1 MMEKMVSIPLDA
13 RLKLC
18 ASFVRE
24 GTRLADVGT
33 DHAYLPVKL
42 AAEGKILSA
51 VACDIRQGPLD
62 NARSNILRF
71 GVEDKV
77 TTVLS
82 DGLDA
87 VPPDSAWD
95 IVIAGMGGELMAAII
110 RRTRWLYDGKRRLI
124 LQPMT
129 RAEVLRTFLCENGF
143 CIEEEKA
150 CAVGGKCYSVM
161 QCRYDGIVRPCDER
175 MAYIGRLSKEDAPE
189 AAQYIDMVI
198 RKLQRKINGLR
209 HSECPEEAAVYERIL
224 RAVSDDRHDDIS
236 EGGTAMVCAGDI
248 YAYLNE
254 IAPFDTAMSF
264 DNVGLLIGDCHT
276 VSDKVLVTLDATA
289 AVLQEAHR
297 IGAKIVVT
305 HHPIIF
311 EPLRSLSVDSAP
323 YVAVQ
328 YGITVLSA
336 HTNLD
341 IAPDGVN
348 DTLAAAVGVT
358 EQQRF
363 DEDCALLG
371 TLEKD
376 TSCQSLAVYL
386 RETLRLSGLR
396 YTDRGHDIRRIL
408 VSCGAGGSNVPLA
421 IQCGADAIVTGEI
434 KHHQILMAKE
444 HDIAVFDLGHFGS
457 EKIIVPKLAA
467 KLQEKFPAAQF
478 LQAEADTDGML
489 YL

>member
-82 DGLDA
+82 DGLDS

-129 RAEVLRTFLCENGF
+129 RAEILRTFLCENGF
-143 CIEEEKA
+143 FIEEEKA

-189 AAQYIDMVI
+189 AAQYIEN
-198 RKLQRKINGLR
+198 QW
-209 HSECPEEAAVYERIL
+209 SAAFR
-224 RAVSDDRHDDIS
+224 
-236 EGGTAMVCAGDI
+236 
-248 YAYLNE
+248 
-254 IAPFDTAMSF
+254 MS
-264 DNVGLLIGDCHT
+264 
-276 VSDKVLVTLDATA
+276 
-289 AVLQEAHR
+289 
-297 IGAKIVVT
+297 
-305 HHPIIF
+305 
-311 EPLRSLSVDSAP
+311 
-323 YVAVQ
+323 
-328 YGITVLSA
+328 
-336 HTNLD
+336 
-341 IAPDGVN
+341 
-348 DTLAAAVGVT
+348 
-358 EQQRF
+358 
-363 DEDCALLG
+363 
-371 TLEKD
+371 
-376 TSCQSLAVYL
+376 
-386 RETLRLSGLR
+386 
-396 YTDRGHDIRRIL
+396 
-408 VSCGAGGSNVPLA
+408 GGSGGL
-421 IQCGADAIVTGEI
+421 
-434 KHHQILMAKE
+434 
-444 HDIAVFDLGHFGS
+444 
-457 EKIIVPKLAA
+457 
-467 KLQEKFPAAQF
+467 
-478 LQAEADTDGML
+478 
-489 YL
+489 

>member
-62 NARSNILRF
+62 NARSNIMRF

-209 HSECPEEAAVYERIL
+209 HSECPEEAAVYEGAWVCG
-224 RAVSDDRHDDIS
+224 RATAELNWEE
-236 EGGTAMVCAGDI
+236 EGFRVMITWGGSAWEESVW
-248 YAYLNE
+248 E
-254 IAPFDTAMSF
+254 

-323 YVAVQ
+323 YLAVQ

-457 EKIIVPKLAA
+457 EKIIVPKLTA